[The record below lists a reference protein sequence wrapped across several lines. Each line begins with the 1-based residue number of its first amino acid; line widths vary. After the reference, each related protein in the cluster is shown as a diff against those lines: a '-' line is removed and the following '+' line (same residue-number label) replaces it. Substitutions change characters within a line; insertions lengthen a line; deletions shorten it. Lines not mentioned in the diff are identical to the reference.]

1 MRKNNLFRTII
12 AVGILL
18 WSIYSLYPSY
28 SLIQQRK
35 VADSYFSDLTN
46 YTGFTKDE
54 INEAL
59 NAGDLRLRIQEL
71 SLREDSLQYAQEV
84 AAKLTAMHPDIVN
97 NEAKAIKLGLDLL
110 GGTYLVYE
118 IDLPRLVETNAK
130 LRDAKLDSLIA
141 QAHARSLQTGE
152 DFFGFLRA
160 SFERE
165 DIKLYRYFGKR
176 SQTNDEIIAELS
188 ALAKDAVD
196 RTLEVI
202 RNRVDRFGVS
212 EPSITKQGD
221 RRLVIEL
228 AGVTDVE
235 RAKKIIGDTALLEF
249 KLVKDN
255 DVARTVLQDIDNAWK
270 RHIQGDAANGS
281 EDSTAANDTTLSSVE
296 KASQEETSSVDAL
309 LGTGILPTDSGAANG
324 SDTDLL
330 INPSYGQDYPFFAL
344 LDQNYTDIP
353 AQNLLAVK
361 RIINHPKIQRVI
373 PNDIEIRF
381 YSKPDIRNEEEFYR
395 FEVLKKEPEITGR
408 YLENADVTISSG
420 SQSLTQGQ
428 PEVSL
433 KFDSDGAR
441 IFSRVTG
448 ANVGKRLAIVLD
460 GNIASAPNIDERIPR
475 GEAVIRGSFT
485 MQEAN
490 DLAIVLRAGALP
502 APVVPIEERTV
513 GPSLGKDSVRQGQ
526 ISILVGIVLVVL
538 FMVFYYRMSGLVA
551 NVALIFNLIIIMAFL
566 AARSATLTLPGVAG
580 IILTI
585 GIAVDANVLIFER
598 IREELRTGKTVR
610 AAIDAGYSRAFWTIV
625 DANVTTFLTGLV
637 LYQFGTGPIKGFAL
651 TLMVGI
657 LASLFTA
664 IIVTRIIFD
673 SFTQKRN
680 LANLSI

>member
-12 AVGILL
+12 AIGLL
-18 WSIYSLYPSY
+18 IWSFYSLYPSY
-28 SLIQQRK
+28 SLMQQRTI
-35 VADSYFSDLTN
+35 ADSHFADLIN
-46 YTGFTKDE
+46 YTHFTRDD

-71 SLREDSLQYAQEV
+71 PLSEDSLQYAQEV
-84 AAKLTAMHPDIVN
+84 AAELTSMHPSIVQ
-97 NEAKAIKLGLDLL
+97 NEARSIKLGLDLL

-118 IDLPRLVETNAK
+118 VDLPKLVQTNAK

-141 QAHARSLQTGE
+141 QAHAKSQQTGE
-152 DFFGFLRA
+152 DFFGFLSA
-160 SFERE
+160 SFAQE

-176 SQTNDEIIAELS
+176 SQTDDEIIAELS
-188 ALAKDAVD
+188 ALAKDAID

-255 DVARTVLQDIDNAWK
+255 DVARTVLQDIDKTWK
-270 RHIQGDAANGS
+270 RHIQGDSANGT
-281 EDSTAANDTTLSSVE
+281 EDSTAANDSTLASTNKE
-296 KASQEETSSVDAL
+296 KKQETSSVDEL
-309 LGTGILPTDSGAANG
+309 LGTNILPTDSGATND

-344 LDQNYTDIP
+344 LDQNNADIP

-361 RIINHPKIQRVI
+361 RIINHPKIKRVI
-373 PNDIEIRF
+373 PEDTEIRF
-381 YSKPDIRNEEEFYR
+381 YNKPDIRNEQEFYR
-395 FEVLKKEPEITGR
+395 FEVLKKEPELTGR

-460 GNIASAPNIDERIPR
+460 DNVASAPNIDERIPR

-490 DLAIVLRAGALP
+490 DLAVVLRAGALP

-513 GPSLGKDSVRQGQ
+513 GPSLGRDSVRQGQ
-526 ISILVGIVLVVL
+526 ISILAGIVLVVL
-538 FMVFYYRMSGLVA
+538 FMVVYYRMSGLVA
-551 NVALIFNLIIIMAFL
+551 NVALVFNLVIIMAFL

-585 GIAVDANVLIFER
+585 GMAVDANVLIFER

-625 DANVTTFLTGLV
+625 DANLTTFLTGLV

-651 TLMVGI
+651 TLMIGI
-657 LASLFTA
+657 IASLFTA
-664 IIVTRIIFD
+664 IVVTRIIFD
-673 SFTQKRN
+673 YFTQKRN
-680 LANLSI
+680 LAKLSI

>member
-1 MRKNNLFRTII
+1 MRKNNLFRIII
-12 AVGILL
+12 AIGLLL
-18 WSIYSLYPSY
+18 WAVYSLFPSY
-28 SLIQQRK
+28 SLIQQRE
-35 VADSYFSDLTN
+35 VADSYYAELTA
-46 YTGFTKDE
+46 YTGFTRDD

-59 NAGDLRLRIQEL
+59 NAGDLNLRVQEL
-71 SLREDSLQYAQEV
+71 SLKGDSLQHAQDV
-84 AAKLTAMHPDIVN
+84 ATKLTGMHPDIVQ
-97 NEAKAIKLGLDLL
+97 NEDKSIKLGLDLL

-118 IDLPRLVETNAK
+118 VDLPKLVEINAK

-141 QAHARSLQTGE
+141 EARSQNLQTGE
-152 DFFGFLRA
+152 DFFNLFSALFAKENIR
-160 SFERE
+160 
-165 DIKLYRYFGKR
+165 LYRYFGKR
-176 SQTNDEIIAELS
+176 SQSNDEIIAELNT
-188 ALAKDAVD
+188 LATDAID

-202 RNRVDRFGVS
+202 RNRVDRFGVA
-212 EPSITKQGD
+212 EPSITKQGN

-255 DVARTVLQDIDNAWK
+255 DAARTILQDIDNIWK
-270 RHIQGDAANGS
+270 KHIQGDAANGLQ
-281 EDSTAANDTTLSSVE
+281 DSTTANDSTLASNEQSSD
-296 KASQEETSSVDAL
+296 VDEL
-309 LGTGILPTDSGAANG
+309 LGTSILPTESDSADG

-330 INPSYGQDYPFFAL
+330 INPTYGQKYPFFAL
-344 LDQNYTDIP
+344 LDQTYADIP

-373 PNDIEIRF
+373 PNDVEIRF
-381 YSKPDIRNEEEFYR
+381 YSKPDIRQEEEYYR

-408 YLENADVTISSG
+408 YLEKADVTISSG
-420 SQSLTQGQ
+420 TQSLTQGQ

-433 KFDSDGAR
+433 KFDREGAR

-448 ANVGKRLAIVLD
+448 ANVGKRLAIILD
-460 GNIASAPNIDERIPR
+460 GNVASAPNIDERIPR

-490 DLAIVLRAGALP
+490 DLSVILRAGALP
-502 APVVPIEERTV
+502 APVIPIEERTV

-526 ISILVGIVLVVL
+526 ISIMAGIVLVVL

-551 NVALIFNLIIIMAFL
+551 NVALIFNLIIILAFL
-566 AARSATLTLPGVAG
+566 AARGATLTLPGVAG

-585 GIAVDANVLIFER
+585 GMAVDANVLIFER

-651 TLMVGI
+651 TLMIGI
-657 LASLFTA
+657 MASLFTA
-664 IIVTRIIFD
+664 IVVTRIIFD
-673 SFTQKRN
+673 YFTQKRN
-680 LANLSI
+680 VAKLSI